1 MESETGGKKSSATDP
16 LTLNVPQIMLGKRS
30 SWADDLQGLL
40 RRFWCLRP
48 SRWWAPIEQ
57 YRDQAAMAAWK
68 KDYNESRPHT
78 SLGGLASLEYVAQ
91 LLAAYSSGGTLP
103 SGLWGRTQL

>member
-1 MESETGGKKSSATDP
+1 MFS
-16 LTLNVPQIMLGKRS
+16 
-30 SWADDLQGLL
+30 DDLQGPL

-68 KDYNESRPHT
+68 KDYNESWPHT
-78 SLGGLASLEYVAQ
+78 SLGGLAPLEYVAQ

-103 SGLWGRTQL
+103 SELWGRTQL

>member
-1 MESETGGKKSSATDP
+1 
-16 LTLNVPQIMLGKRS
+16 
-30 SWADDLQGLL
+30 
-40 RRFWCLRP
+40 
-48 SRWWAPIEQ
+48 
-57 YRDQAAMAAWK
+57 MAAWK